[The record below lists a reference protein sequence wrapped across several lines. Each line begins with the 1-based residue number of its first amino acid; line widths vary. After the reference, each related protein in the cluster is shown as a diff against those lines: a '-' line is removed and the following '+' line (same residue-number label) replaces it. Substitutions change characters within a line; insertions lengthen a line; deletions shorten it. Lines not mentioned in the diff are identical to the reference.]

1 MNRSDRSTWAQLAYI
16 RLQPPG
22 WMAAP
27 RTHED
32 GKEMWFCFTAASL
45 PDELTTTETPRASAA
60 AALSV
65 RTVRLKINTR

>member
-1 MNRSDRSTWAQLAYI
+1 
-16 RLQPPG
+16 
-22 WMAAP
+22 MAAP

-45 PDELTTTETPRASAA
+45 PDELTMTETPRASAA